1 MKRKRICRNL
11 VGIFV
16 ILAVTYGGFVLAAVS
31 PEEAAQLGKTL
42 TLFGAEKAGNKEGTI
57 PEYTG
62 GLTTPPSN
70 FKPGSGVRPDP
81 FPDERPLFSINAQ
94 NMGQYADKLTDGTKV
109 MMKKYPT
116 FRIDVYKTRRTVAYP
131 DFVLKATAKNA
142 VKATTANGGLSVRD
156 ARAGVP
162 FPIPKDGYEIMW
174 NHFTSFRGRAADERL
189 RCYVMDTSGRLILTM
204 DYNTWQ
210 EFPYYDENPPSIDA
224 GVYFKGRGFFNA
236 PPRQAGQNIMYI
248 QWLDTYTKGST
259 TTYQYLPG
267 QRRVKLAPDCAFD
280 TPAVTTAGAAIYD
293 EYFGYSGS
301 MERYDMKLI
310 GKKEFYVIYNAY
322 KALFM
327 VKPEE
332 VFKPNHWNPD
342 LVRWELHRVW
352 VVEATLK
359 QGKRHIY
366 PKRRFYLDEDSWA
379 MVSCENYDAHGD
391 IIKANFNFH
400 VPFYDI
406 PAAYQWYYIGYNMVS
421 GIYHV
426 DNWYGDIGWS
436 RPVKPHPLSEY
447 TPAAMV
453 GEGVR

>member
-1 MKRKRICRNL
+1 
-11 VGIFV
+11 
-16 ILAVTYGGFVLAAVS
+16 
-31 PEEAAQLGKTL
+31 
-42 TLFGAEKAGNKEGTI
+42 
-57 PEYTG
+57 
-62 GLTTPPSN
+62 
-70 FKPGSGVRPDP
+70 
-81 FPDERPLFSINAQ
+81 
-94 NMGQYADKLTDGTKV
+94 
-109 MMKKYPT
+109 
-116 FRIDVYKTRRTVAYP
+116 
-131 DFVLKATAKNA
+131 
-142 VKATTANGGLSVRD
+142 
-156 ARAGVP
+156 
-162 FPIPKDGYEIMW
+162 
-174 NHFTSFRGRAADERL
+174 
-189 RCYVMDTSGRLILTM
+189 
-204 DYNTWQ
+204 
-210 EFPYYDENPPSIDA
+210 
-224 GVYFKGRGFFNA
+224 
-236 PPRQAGQNIMYI
+236 
-248 QWLDTYTKGST
+248 
-259 TTYQYLPG
+259 
-267 QRRVKLAPDCAFD
+267 
-280 TPAVTTAGAAIYD
+280 
-293 EYFGYSGS
+293 
-301 MERYDMKLI
+301 
-310 GKKEFYVIYNAY
+310 
-322 KALFM
+322 
-327 VKPEE
+327 